1 MLSFVDALKQIIVN
15 IQTTGG
21 MTIERTLPSPQLLQE
36 LREYAVQHLAET
48 TSIYQLEEWFTE
60 GYFDEHVRVCVVHLY
75 KLGITQDDR
84 AYHLISKVIDA
95 ILRDSYRIQ
104 DKKNFETQL
113 VSSLT
118 IVWDDMGD
126 EQTYLY
132 TAAQSRW
139 LISWDYQK
147 SQWKAT
153 GLGRVFMELSAIQAA
168 IFFLSIDALF
178 VTGKRDFRHISEYAL
193 NHLQSLHSDTKE
205 PAEEPLEFLLY
216 PHQNLLTQ
224 LGILFTDS
232 DENTFN
238 PIHVTPIGQTVL
250 RAVLSQDNPFR
261 DTALAIIQTEEVG
274 GTFNESASEI
284 NEILHLANQTHLID
298 QANRESIETGVQ
310 LYRTRRYL
318 NSLRVIYPSIE
329 AIINTMLIEAGEVP
343 ERFRGLVDKA
353 QRLEQQGII
362 PYDVAHAMEVFTGR
376 NTVVHGNFSPPEDYV
391 FPLCLLAFRYL
402 RRLLTEYHPMS

>member
-1 MLSFVDALKQIIVN
+1 MLSFVDALKQIIAN
-15 IQTTGG
+15 IQATGG

-36 LREYAVQHLAET
+36 LREYAVQRLAEA

-60 GYFDEHVRVCVVHLY
+60 GYFDEHVRVCVVHLH
-75 KLGITQDDR
+75 KLGISQDDR

-95 ILRDSYRIQ
+95 IVRDSFGIQ

-113 VSSLT
+113 V
-118 IVWDDMGD
+118 
-126 EQTYLY
+126 
-132 TAAQSRW
+132 
-139 LISWDYQK
+139 
-147 SQWKAT
+147 
-153 GLGRVFMELSAIQAA
+153 
-168 IFFLSIDALF
+168 
-178 VTGKRDFRHISEYAL
+178 
-193 NHLQSLHSDTKE
+193 
-205 PAEEPLEFLLY
+205 
-216 PHQNLLTQ
+216 
-224 LGILFTDS
+224 GILFTDS

-238 PIHVTPIGQTVL
+238 PIHVTPIGQAVL

-284 NEILHLANQTHLID
+284 NEILHLVNQTNLIG

-318 NSLRVIYPSIE
+318 DSLRVIYPSIE